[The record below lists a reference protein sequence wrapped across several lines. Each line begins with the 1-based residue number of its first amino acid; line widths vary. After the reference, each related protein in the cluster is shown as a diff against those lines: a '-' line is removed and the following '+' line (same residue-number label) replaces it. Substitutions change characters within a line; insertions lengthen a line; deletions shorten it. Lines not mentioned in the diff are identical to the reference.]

1 MALVRKRPSRERR
14 RLSPFA
20 AGVIAIVVIAIPC
33 YLAFG
38 GSVPWKQEHLVRAI
52 VRSGNE
58 LQARSPVRIAGVNV
72 GRVKSIARGPGST
85 AIVTMIVD
93 KEGLPI
99 HSDATL
105 KIRPRLFLEGNFFID
120 LRPGTPSSPTLPD
133 GGT

>member
-14 RLSPFA
+14 RMSPFT
-20 AGVIAIVVIAIPC
+20 AGVVAIVLIAIPC

-38 GSVPWKQEHLVRAI
+38 GSVPWKQEHIVKAI

-58 LQARSPVRIAGVNV
+58 LQARSPVRIAGVEV

-85 AIVTMIVD
+85 AIVPMVVN

-99 HSDATL
+99 RGRARRRRRRCRRAARSRSR
-105 KIRPRLFLEGNFFID
+105 RPPCRC
-120 LRPGTPSSPTLPD
+120 SSTRCWTRF
-133 GGT
+133 G